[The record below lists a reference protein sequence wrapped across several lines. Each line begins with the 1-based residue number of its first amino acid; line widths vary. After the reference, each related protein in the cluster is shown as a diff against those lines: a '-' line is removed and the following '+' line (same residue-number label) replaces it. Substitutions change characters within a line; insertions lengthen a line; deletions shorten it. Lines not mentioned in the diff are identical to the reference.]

1 MITQVGVAVL
11 SGVKV
16 RRETSGLTA
25 PESVGRQCA
34 QLRGSGTDL
43 AFGPRLVYGDLSSG
57 CKRAVRSCSR
67 SNGAA

>member
-1 MITQVGVAVL
+1 VGVAVL

-16 RRETSGLTA
+16 RRETAGLTA

-34 QLRGSGTDL
+34 QLRGSGADL
-43 AFGPRLVYGDLSSG
+43 AFGPCLVYGGLPSG
-57 CKRAVRSCSR
+57 CKRAARPCSR